1 MDVTIILMYQS
12 SLFTAAQVSSI
23 FKSMKKVRVKAA
35 IWLHLLL
42 GRFRQNT
49 LKLGVYAE
57 FPLPRT
63 APLLVPRVSFAAACT
78 NFGVY
83 SRKRPNCTIMKCERL
98 KCNIC
103 ENSLT
108 SN

>member
-23 FKSMKKVRVKAA
+23 FKSMRKVRVKAA

-42 GRFRQNT
+42 GHFRQNT

-63 APLLVPRVSFAAACT
+63 APLLVHSQIC
-78 NFGVY
+78 
-83 SRKRPNCTIMKCERL
+83 SRLHELWSVLPKTAELYDNEM
-98 KCNIC
+98 
-103 ENSLT
+103 
-108 SN
+108 